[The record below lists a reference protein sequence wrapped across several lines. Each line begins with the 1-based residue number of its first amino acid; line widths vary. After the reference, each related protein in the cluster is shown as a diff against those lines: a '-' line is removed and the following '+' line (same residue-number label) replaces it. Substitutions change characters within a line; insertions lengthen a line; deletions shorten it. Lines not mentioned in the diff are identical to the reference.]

1 MEIRVIYFFIIII
14 IIIYVNVILIKA
26 RSPMVLK
33 DDVKTKEICWIMM
46 LHRRSFL
53 GHYDII
59 YFVLNIKFDL
69 LELERRRGNETKP
82 DSVYVL

>member
-33 DDVKTKEICWIMM
+33 DDVKTKEIC
-46 LHRRSFL
+46 
-53 GHYDII
+53 
-59 YFVLNIKFDL
+59 
-69 LELERRRGNETKP
+69 
-82 DSVYVL
+82 